1 MESNPNQNN
10 SKVELFFN
18 FLNKY
23 GQNTLQL
30 VIIGILC
37 YFISLFQSQN
47 DGKNQQVLAEVAA
60 RETVINELKKERQ
73 TWVDSTEIYR
83 KQLNSVIKIIAAT
96 ELTIKQKPDEDKI
109 LKKYNA
115 LSDSLSY
122 AVFMQRYGK
131 EFLPN

>member
-37 YFISLFQSQN
+37 YLISLYQSQN

-60 RETVINELKKERQ
+60 KETVINELKKERQ

-83 KQLNSVIKIIAAT
+83 KHLNSVIKIIAAT

-122 AVFMQRYGK
+122 VVFMQRYGK

>member
-1 MESNPNQNN
+1 
-10 SKVELFFN
+10 LFFN

-83 KQLNSVIKIIAAT
+83 KQLKSVIKIIAAT

>member
-1 MESNPNQNN
+1 VESNPNQNN

-23 GQNTLQL
+23 GQNTFQL

-37 YFISLFQSQN
+37 YLISLYQSQN
-47 DGKNQQVLAEVAA
+47 DGKIQQVLTEVAA

-122 AVFMQRYGK
+122 VVFMQRYGK
-131 EFLPN
+131 EFLPH

>member
-1 MESNPNQNN
+1 VESNPNQNN

-37 YFISLFQSQN
+37 YLISLYQSQN

-60 RETVINELKKERQ
+60 KETVINELKKERQ

-83 KQLNSVIKIIAAT
+83 KHLNSVIKIIAAT

-122 AVFMQRYGK
+122 VVFMQRYGK